1 MTEKCN
7 SFMLF
12 TKRRFMPLFV
22 TQYTGAFNDNFLK
35 CAILTMVTF
44 LLSPDPARAGVLTNL
59 AMALFILPFFLF
71 SAAAGTW
78 VDGTDKAR
86 CCRIVK
92 YVEVFLMLLAVPALY
107 FRWVEVL
114 LILLFFMGTQSTFFG
129 PAKFALLPQHLAGR
143 ELLAG
148 NALVDAGTFIAILT
162 GSIAG
167 SLIVAIPGGSLWA
180 GGVLVVLAGTGCIA
194 GRMIPAAPP
203 AEAGLKVSWNIL
215 GNTFHLLRN
224 GLREREIRD
233 CILTLS
239 IFWMAGALYISI
251 LPLVCL
257 SVIGGN
263 EVVSTLF
270 LTIFSV
276 GVALGALGANVVLKG
291 EVSGR
296 LAPFSMFCMALFT
309 LDLAWCCRAETVF
322 SVLSGP
328 LTLCSEVQFW
338 RICGDL
344 LGISVFGGMFSVP
357 LKALLQH
364 RSPAGAV
371 ARVIAALNV
380 VNSAF
385 MAGGT
390 LIAAAAHKLWA
401 LPPGVPLAALALVL
415 LANGFYSVRLAR
427 SR

>member
-1 MTEKCN
+1 
-7 SFMLF
+7 MLF

-44 LLSPDPARAGVLTNL
+44 LLSRDPARAGVLTNL

-180 GGVLVVLAGTGCIA
+180 GGVLVVLAVAGCIA
-194 GRMIPAAPP
+194 ARMIPAAPP

-224 GLREREIRD
+224 
-233 CILTLS
+233 
-239 IFWMAGALYISI
+239 
-251 LPLVCL
+251 
-257 SVIGGN
+257 
-263 EVVSTLF
+263 
-270 LTIFSV
+270 
-276 GVALGALGANVVLKG
+276 
-291 EVSGR
+291 
-296 LAPFSMFCMALFT
+296 
-309 LDLAWCCRAETVF
+309 
-322 SVLSGP
+322 
-328 LTLCSEVQFW
+328 
-338 RICGDL
+338 
-344 LGISVFGGMFSVP
+344 
-357 LKALLQH
+357 
-364 RSPAGAV
+364 
-371 ARVIAALNV
+371 
-380 VNSAF
+380 
-385 MAGGT
+385 
-390 LIAAAAHKLWA
+390 
-401 LPPGVPLAALALVL
+401 
-415 LANGFYSVRLAR
+415 
-427 SR
+427 